1 MLAHTFSKFY
11 ICFILKKKKFIFF
24 ERQIHRHK
32 RENKDSNQSTQRNTA
47 QIATYQKVALHATGC
62 LIIGSDTLYHLQA
75 TWLFNNLII
84 QVGVGETNVALNYG
98 LE

>member
-1 MLAHTFSKFY
+1 MLAHTFLKFY
-11 ICFILKKKKFIFF
+11 ICFILKKKKFIFLKDKYIDTR
-24 ERQIHRHK
+24 ERIKILTNLRKGTHRK
-32 RENKDSNQSTQRNTA
+32 
-47 QIATYQKVALHATGC
+47 
-62 LIIGSDTLYHLQA
+62 LYHLQA

>member
-1 MLAHTFSKFY
+1 MYQRIGGWVAHVSSYIFKVLYLFY
-11 ICFILKKKKFIFF
+11 FEKKNFIFLKDKYIDTR
-24 ERQIHRHK
+24 ERIKILTNLRKETHRK
-32 RENKDSNQSTQRNTA
+32 
-47 QIATYQKVALHATGC
+47 
-62 LIIGSDTLYHLQA
+62 LYHLQA

>member
-1 MLAHTFSKFY
+1 MKDKY
-11 ICFILKKKKFIFF
+11 IDTRERIKILTNLRK
-24 ERQIHRHK
+24 ETHRK
-32 RENKDSNQSTQRNTA
+32 
-47 QIATYQKVALHATGC
+47 
-62 LIIGSDTLYHLQA
+62 LYHLQA

>member
-1 MLAHTFSKFY
+1 MAHVSSYIFKVLYLFY
-11 ICFILKKKKFIFF
+11 FEKKNFIFL
-24 ERQIHRHK
+24 K
-32 RENKDSNQSTQRNTA
+32 
-47 QIATYQKVALHATGC
+47 IATYQKVALHATGC